1 MSFVAGFAVGAA
13 VMLVAIL
20 IWSCLA
26 ANDRLDP
33 YEEMEWMQM
42 HEEKKEEE

>member
-1 MSFVAGFAVGAA
+1 MDFIAGIAVGAA
-13 VMLVAIL
+13 VMFAAIL

-33 YEEMEWMQM
+33 YEEPEDM
-42 HEEKKEEE
+42 EEE